1 MPRSPTPKIIAKS
14 TPTKNRTKPPRPRT
28 TKKTSTNKSSLSP
41 SLTWNDEA
49 EIVGLEFALV
59 PPVNASIYPQYS
71 TGLHAWFL
79 NCVRNADP
87 DLSAYLHDG
96 ESEKPFTIS
105 LLDGEIVSS
114 GMNIQLSSDRIYY
127 WCVTGLSQRVTNW
140 LRDWVNNLPSHLE
153 LSHVPLKIESCRIVH
168 PATSYDRLLNQ
179 ENIGGA
185 VSLEFLSPTSF
196 RRKKHHF
203 PLPLPFNIFQSYLR
217 RWNDFS
223 NLPVDADDFLAW
235 IDEQVIINR
244 HQISSSKVLAGKKG
258 AVTGFTGAVELG
270 LARTASQNPDYYR
283 LFYALCN
290 FAPYCGTGHKTTFGL
305 GQTRLG
311 WSSKLVRDVPDVESV
326 LAKRI
331 EDLTEIFMLQR
342 KRQGGGRA
350 SEIGVKW
357 ATILARRE
365 MGDSLMQI
373 SEDTEIPYETVK
385 TYVKLARKALKQE
398 D

>member
-1 MPRSPTPKIIAKS
+1 MPRSPTPKTKTRTKSSPSKS
-14 TPTKNRTKPPRPRT
+14 T
-28 TKKTSTNKSSLSP
+28 KTS
-41 SLTWNDEA
+41 SLTWADET
-49 EIVGLEFALV
+49 EIIGLELALV

-79 NCVRNADP
+79 NCVRNIDP
-87 DLSAYLHDG
+87 ELSAYLHDG

-114 GMNIQLSSDRIYY
+114 GTQIKLSSDRIYHWY
-127 WCVTGLSQRVTNW
+127 VTGLSPRVTNW
-140 LRDWVNNLPSHLE
+140 MRHWANNLPSDLE
-153 LSHVPLKIESCRIVH
+153 LSHVPLKIVSCRIIH
-168 PATSYDRLLNQ
+168 PATTYSQLLNQ
-179 ENIGGA
+179 ENIGGT
-185 VSLEFLSPTSF
+185 VCLNFLSPTSF

-223 NLPVDADDFLAW
+223 NLPVEPNDFLNW

-244 HQISSSKVLAGKKG
+244 HQISSQKVLAGKKG

-270 LARTASQNPDYYR
+270 LARTAKQNPDYYR
-283 LFYALCN
+283 LFYALAN

-311 WSSKLVRDVPDVESV
+311 WSSKLVQEVPDVESV

-331 EDLTEIFMLQR
+331 EDLTEIFTLQR
-342 KRQGGGRA
+342 KRQGGQRA
-350 SEIGVKW
+350 SEIAVKW

-365 MGDSLMQI
+365 MGDSLRVI
-373 SEDTEIPYETVK
+373 STDTGIPYETVK
-385 TYVKLARKALKQE
+385 TYVKLARKALKE
-398 D
+398 GGKE